1 MLNPR
6 QLADENVWHAIP
18 GYEAFSNAPE
28 GGTWRQFS
36 HLSNRKQFSEKIRAR
51 ASVIEQRVGAHIPEC
66 QICKNGG
73 GYSEHLGG
81 PKHWSQLVAFLG
93 ENVVDLDRFWNQWS
107 IDGYLAAKCI
117 EGCLGWELYHKYMTI
132 YIYICIY
139 IYTNIRI
146 LHRKM
151 PHQPIHIYTLCHSF
165 LSTTKTRL

>member
-6 QLADENVWHAIP
+6 QLADENVWHIIP
-18 GYEAFSNAPE
+18 GYEAFSIAPE
-28 GGTWRQFS
+28 GATWRQFS
-36 HLSNRKQFSEKIRAR
+36 HLSSRKQFSEKIRER
-51 ASVIEQRVGAHIPEC
+51 ASIIEQRVGVHIPEC

-107 IDGYLAAKCI
+107 IDGYLAAKCT
-117 EGCLGWELYHKYMTI
+117 EGCLGWELYHKYMI
-132 YIYICIY
+132 IFIH
-139 IYTNIRI
+139 IRI
-146 LHRKM
+146 LYRKM
-151 PHQPIHIYTLCHSF
+151 PHQPVHIYKLCHSF